1 MTADGWTQVVR
12 EQLGL
17 GALLPLGGPGDGVWI
32 AESAARAG
40 VRRQV
45 GALPGAEL
53 GALGFSAVGDR
64 AVAGAEAGLPAPPTA
79 VPPGPLRITGEL
91 AAALDAPLPVTVA
104 RTRAALV
111 AAARVVGLGVVEVD
125 LRVTEV
131 LDAGPGGAPGP
142 SEGAARA
149 AGAAS
154 TAPDRAGRPDA
165 SDAPG
170 DPGGAGDPDAA
181 GASEETGASDGTGDD
196 VARVAAVAARVPG
209 VARLTGALGGLAAP
223 VRITE
228 PAAAEPGGAPA
239 LPRRHVRVELAV
251 AADTGPLE
259 VGRAVRRAVTD
270 AFPDHPSV
278 AVLVTAWD

>member
-40 VRRQV
+40 VRREV
-45 GALPGAEL
+45 GALPGARL
-53 GALGFSAVGDR
+53 GALGFSAVEDR
-64 AVAGAEAGLPAPPTA
+64 AVAGAEAGVPAPPTA
-79 VPPGPLRITGEL
+79 LPPGPLRITGEL

-104 RTRAALV
+104 RARAAL
-111 AAARVVGLGVVEVD
+111 AGAARVVGLGVVEVD

-131 LDAGPGGAPGP
+131 LDADAGPGGAPGP

-165 SDAPG
+165 SDTSDAPG
-170 DPGGAGDPDAA
+170 DPGGAG
-181 GASEETGASDGTGDD
+181 GD

-228 PAAAEPGGAPA
+228 PSAAEPGGAPA

>member
-45 GALPGAEL
+45 GALPGARL
-53 GALGFSAVGDR
+53 GALGFSAVEDR
-64 AVAGAEAGLPAPPTA
+64 VAADTETGVPAPPTA
-79 VPPGPLRITGEL
+79 LPPGPLRITGEL
-91 AAALDAPLPVTVA
+91 TATLDAPLPVTVA
-104 RTRAALV
+104 RARAALA

-131 LDAGPGGAPGP
+131 LDAGPGGAPEP
-142 SEGAARA
+142 SEGAAHPS
-149 AGAAS
+149 GAAS
-154 TAPDRAGRPDA
+154 PAPDAPDDSGDAGHSGDA
-165 SDAPG
+165 
-170 DPGGAGDPDAA
+170 
-181 GASEETGASDGTGDD
+181 GDD
-196 VARVAAVAARVPG
+196 VARVAAVAVRVPG

-228 PAAAEPGGAPA
+228 PTAAEPGGAPA

-278 AVLVTAWD
+278 AVLVTAWG